1 MVADPA
7 CAEGWLRDHP
17 PRLRDD
23 WWVTPSLNAAP
34 PVALVRTG
42 HAQSTEP
49 EIGEASSGRPT
60 QGDLLTII
68 QTMETLPLADVKAR
82 LSELIARVQQQHD
95 QVTVTR
101 NGRPAAVVVSIDE
114 WESLQETLE
123 ILSDPA
129 AVAAI
134 VEARDAVSRV
144 RSSPP
149 RTS

>member
-1 MVADPA
+1 MS
-7 CAEGWLRDHP
+7 AEA
-17 PRLRDD
+17 
-23 WWVTPSLNAAP
+23 SLS
-34 PVALVRTG
+34 PVLTG

-49 EIGEASSGRPT
+49 ESAEPCPAGLDAGC
-60 QGDLLTII
+60 LLTII

-134 VEARDAVSRV
+134 VEARDAVSRGEV
-144 RSSPP
+144 FTTEDILTDLAARRAQSA
-149 RTS
+149 

>member
-1 MVADPA
+1 MIM
-7 CAEGWLRDHP
+7 AECHQGLARQI
-17 PRLRDD
+17 RR
-23 WWVTPSLNAAP
+23 S
-34 PVALVRTG
+34 LVRRG
-42 HAQSTEP
+42 S
-49 EIGEASSGRPT
+49 T

-68 QTMETLPLADVKAR
+68 RTMETLPLADVKAR

-134 VEARDAVSRV
+134 VEARDAVSRGEV
-144 RSSPP
+144 FTTEDILTDLAARRAQSA
-149 RTS
+149 

>member
-1 MVADPA
+1 
-7 CAEGWLRDHP
+7 
-17 PRLRDD
+17 
-23 WWVTPSLNAAP
+23 
-34 PVALVRTG
+34 
-42 HAQSTEP
+42 
-49 EIGEASSGRPT
+49 
-60 QGDLLTII
+60 
-68 QTMETLPLADVKAR
+68 METLPLAEVKAR

-134 VEARDAVSRV
+134 AEARDAVARGEVFTTEDILTDLAARRAHSA
-144 RSSPP
+144 
-149 RTS
+149 

>member
-1 MVADPA
+1 M
-7 CAEGWLRDHP
+7 
-17 PRLRDD
+17 
-23 WWVTPSLNAAP
+23 
-34 PVALVRTG
+34 
-42 HAQSTEP
+42 
-49 EIGEASSGRPT
+49 
-60 QGDLLTII
+60 LTII
-68 QTMETLPLADVKAR
+68 RTMETLPLADVKAR

-134 VEARDAVSRV
+134 VEARDAVSRGEV
-144 RSSPP
+144 FTTEDILTDLAARRAQSA
-149 RTS
+149 

>member
-1 MVADPA
+1 MTTPAAQHTVDAAGADRA
-7 CAEGWLRDHP
+7 HAKHRTRNGR
-17 PRLRDD
+17 
-23 WWVTPSLNAAP
+23 SLARP
-34 PVALVRTG
+34 G
-42 HAQSTEP
+42 STR
-49 EIGEASSGRPT
+49 S
-60 QGDLLTII
+60 DLLTII
-68 QTMETLPLADVKAR
+68 RTMETLPLADVKAR

-134 VEARDAVSRV
+134 VEARDAVSRGEV
-144 RSSPP
+144 FTTEDILTDLAARRAQSA
-149 RTS
+149 

>member
-1 MVADPA
+1 VCP
-7 CAEGWLRDHP
+7 GKRDALGQQRLIA
-17 PRLRDD
+17 PRARPEHR
-23 WWVTPSLNAAP
+23 TRNRRS
-34 PVALVRTG
+34 LVRPGST
-42 HAQSTEP
+42 QS
-49 EIGEASSGRPT
+49 
-60 QGDLLTII
+60 DLLTII
-68 QTMETLPLADVKAR
+68 RTMETLPLADVKAR

-134 VEARDAVSRV
+134 VEARDAVSRGEV
-144 RSSPP
+144 FTTEDILTDLAARRAQSA
-149 RTS
+149 

>member
-1 MVADPA
+1 MALARRRP
-7 CAEGWLRDHP
+7 GMPL
-17 PRLRDD
+17 
-23 WWVTPSLNAAP
+23 AA
-34 PVALVRTG
+34 AI
-42 HAQSTEP
+42 A
-49 EIGEASSGRPT
+49 GRP
-60 QGDLLTII
+60 GSDLLTMI

-101 NGRPAAVVVSIDE
+101 NGRPVAVVVSIDE

-134 VEARDAVSRV
+134 VEARDAVSRGEV
-144 RSSPP
+144 FTTNDILTDLAAQRAQSA
-149 RTS
+149 

>member
-1 MVADPA
+1 MHLA
-7 CAEGWLRDHP
+7 
-17 PRLRDD
+17 
-23 WWVTPSLNAAP
+23 TPWKD
-34 PVALVRTG
+34 VALVLTG

-49 EIGEASSGRPT
+49 EIGVASSGRLDA
-60 QGDLLTII
+60 GDLLTII

-134 VEARDAVSRV
+134 VEARDAVSRGEV
-144 RSSPP
+144 FTTKDILTDLAARRAQSA
-149 RTS
+149 